1 MPDGPRPVGAGR
13 PLLGPASQPGAFPLT
28 SPPGICYPAG
38 MPQQLIVVVTPHFA
52 VRRDQLA
59 RLAHAHPR
67 AELRFAETPEELS
80 AALPE
85 ADAVITSFPLI
96 AADLAAA
103 QRLRWIMVMGGGVE
117 SYLTPELRRSGIL
130 VTATKG
136 PMGVLM
142 AEHAMALML
151 ALARDL
157 RAYARDQE
165 ARRWRPYAAR
175 RPFVELSGKTIAVL
189 GVGSVGSA
197 LARMCKLG
205 FGMGVLG
212 MARTRRDDPN
222 VDRYVD
228 RAALHGALREADVV
242 ALTLPL
248 TPATERILDATAL
261 AAMRPG
267 ALLLNVSRGRL
278 VDEAAL
284 VGALRSGRL
293 GGAGLDVF
301 AVEPLPV
308 ESPLWAMPNVVI
320 TPHTSAITER
330 LGDHFAAFWSDNIR
344 RFAEGQPLLG
354 VVDAE
359 QGY

>member
-1 MPDGPRPVGAGR
+1 MPD
-13 PLLGPASQPGAFPLT
+13 QLT
-28 SPPGICYPAG
+28 
-38 MPQQLIVVVTPHFA
+38 VVVTPHFA
-52 VRRDQLA
+52 VRPDQLA

-67 AELRFAETPEELS
+67 VAVRFVETPQAMS
-80 AALPE
+80 AALPG
-85 ADAVITSFPLI
+85 ADGVITSFPLS

-103 QRLRWIMVMGGGVE
+103 RRLRWTMVMGGGVE
-117 SYLTPELRRSGIL
+117 SHLTPELRRSGIL

-142 AEHAMALML
+142 AEHAMALLL

-157 RAYARDQE
+157 RAFARDQE
-165 ARRWRPYAAR
+165 ERRWRPYAER
-175 RPFVELSGKTIAVL
+175 RPFVELSGKTIAIL
-189 GVGSVGSA
+189 GVGSVGSV

-205 FGMGVLG
+205 FGMRVLG
-212 MARTRRDDPN
+212 MARARRGDQN
-222 VDRYVD
+222 VDRYVERTEL
-228 RAALHGALREADVV
+228 RAALREADVV

-248 TPATERILDATAL
+248 TPATERIVDAAAL
-261 AAMRPG
+261 AAMKPG

-284 VGALRSGRL
+284 AGALRSGHL

-301 AVEPLPV
+301 EVEPLPAG
-308 ESPLWAMPNVVI
+308 SPLWAMPNVVI

-354 VVDAE
+354 VVDVE
-359 QGY
+359 EGY